1 MTISSPRSVDWT
13 AKKSNV
19 VARMYDLSS
28 VLDFDALSEVRP
40 GSSILL
46 SGPAMTGK
54 QRLAYDILADGT
66 QNGDGAVVVT
76 TSERASDV
84 ATDIRDRFPGL
95 ADSQLGVVDCRG
107 EGGSNPQAIEGVS
120 VHQVSSPGDLTGI
133 GIGITKAL
141 EGLHNSGRERG
152 RLALI
157 SLSTML
163 TYTDK
168 KTVFKFCHVL
178 SSRLDTA
185 DYIGVFTIDSS
196 AHDEQTIQ
204 VIKQAFDGL
213 IEVRD
218 ADGGGREA
226 RVLGLD
232 AEPSNWNGI

>member
-1 MTISSPRSVDWT
+1 
-13 AKKSNV
+13 
-19 VARMYDLSS
+19 MYDLSTT
-28 VLDFDALSEVRP
+28 LDFDALESVRP
-40 GSSILL
+40 GSSILI

-54 QRLAYDILADGT
+54 EQLAYDILSEGAR
-66 QNGDGAVVVT
+66 NGDGAVVVT
-76 TSERASDV
+76 TGDSAGDV
-84 ATDIRDRFPGL
+84 VADFRDRVPEL
-95 ADSQLGVVDCRG
+95 AESQLGIVDCRG
-107 EGGSNPQAIEGVS
+107 EGGADSGAVDGIY

-152 RLALI
+152 RLALV

-178 SSRLDTA
+178 SSRLDAA
-185 DYIGVFTIDSS
+185 DYIGVFTIDSG

-213 IEVRD
+213 IEVRE
-218 ADGGGREA
+218 ADGGGRES
-226 RVLGLD
+226 RVLGLSG
-232 AEPSNWNGI
+232 EPTDWQRI

>member
-1 MTISSPRSVDWT
+1 
-13 AKKSNV
+13 
-19 VARMYDLSS
+19 MYDLSS
-28 VLDFDALSEVRP
+28 VLDFDTLAEVRP

-54 QRLAYDILADGT
+54 EQLAYDILADGARE
-66 QNGDGAVVVT
+66 GDGAVVVT
-76 TSERASDV
+76 TSDKATNVAEAFQERVPDLE
-84 ATDIRDRFPGL
+84 G
-95 ADSQLGVVDCRG
+95 SQLGVVDCRG
-107 EGGSNPQAIEGVS
+107 EGGSDQTIVDGVS

-141 EGLHNSGRERG
+141 EGLHNAGRTRG

-178 SSRLDTA
+178 SSRLDAA
-185 DYIGVFTIDSS
+185 DYIGVFTIDSG
-196 AHDEQTIQ
+196 AHDQQTIQ

-218 ADGGGREA
+218 AEGGGREA
-226 RVLGLD
+226 RVLGL
-232 AEPSNWNGI
+232 AKEPTNWKKI